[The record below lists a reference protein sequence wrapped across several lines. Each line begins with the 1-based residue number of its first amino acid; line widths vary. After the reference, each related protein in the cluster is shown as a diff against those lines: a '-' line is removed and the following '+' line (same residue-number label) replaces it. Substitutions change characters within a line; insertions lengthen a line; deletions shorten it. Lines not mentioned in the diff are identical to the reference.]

1 MSLSPY
7 SDSPDQRKPGDG
19 WTSTLY
25 CVAIA
30 VACFVIFAGV
40 RHNDFV
46 WDTIPFVLQNPW
58 IHHPGLND
66 FVSMFTQYY
75 RANWQPM
82 VWLSHALDFAL
93 FNQHTWLH
101 HLANVVYH
109 AIDACLVYWLTLR
122 VAEGRRVMAFLCGL
136 LFAINPQHVQSVAWL
151 VERKDTLY
159 VLFTLLC
166 FISYLWVHRESITGW
181 RRMTPGI
188 WLACALM
195 AKPMAVTIPVV
206 LLLLDV
212 MPLRRW
218 TGDWRS
224 TLGLV
229 MEKWP
234 YWIMSLAVVVITLHT
249 QQMAM
254 VSTQNLPVWV
264 RPLTAI
270 NNSLFYVYCYLFP
283 VNLSPFYPYANRLD
297 EVIHVSYWLPGALF
311 LLSVSG
317 ACIYFWLRSVRWPL
331 LMWAFYL
338 VTLLPVSGL
347 VAVGPAKAL
356 NYYSYLATL
365 PLGLL
370 ISLGIVQL
378 WRIAGKGR
386 AMVLGLAVFYCLS
399 LAMLSIA
406 QVRVWHD
413 ELSVWSRAYQ
423 LYPDSGFI
431 NRNLAAAYY
440 SAGDVKTALFH
451 AEKSARENPAGRAY
465 LEQLKAA
472 VQKHN
477 NAAN

>member
-1 MSLSPY
+1 MNSSPY
-7 SDSPDQRKPGDG
+7 SDSPDGWKIGGG
-19 WTSTLY
+19 WTSAL
-25 CVAIA
+25 CCAGIAAACLAIY
-30 VACFVIFAGV
+30 AGV
-40 RHNDFV
+40 RHNEFV

-58 IHHPGLND
+58 IHHPGVDD
-66 FVSMFTQYY
+66 FIAMFTQHY

-82 VWLSHALDFAL
+82 VWLSHSVDFAL
-93 FNQHTWLH
+93 FDDHPGPH

-122 VAEGRRVMAFLCGL
+122 ILQGRRTVAFLCGL

-166 FISYLWVHRESITGW
+166 FISYLWVHRESVTGW
-181 RRMTPGI
+181 RKMLPGI
-188 WLACALM
+188 CLACALM
-195 AKPMAVTIPVV
+195 AKPMAVSVPVV

-212 MPLRRW
+212 IPLRRW
-218 TGDWRS
+218 KGDWQSAAR
-224 TLGLV
+224 LFI
-229 MEKWP
+229 EKWP
-234 YWIMSLAVVVITLHT
+234 YWIMSLAVVFITLHT
-249 QQMAM
+249 QQVAM

-264 RPLTAI
+264 RPLTAV
-270 NNSLFYVYCYLFP
+270 NNSLFYIYCYLYP
-283 VNLSPFYPYANRLD
+283 VNLSPFYPYTNRLD
-297 EVIHVSYWLPGALF
+297 EILRWSYWLPGLLF
-311 LLSVSG
+311 LVSVSG
-317 ACIYFWLRSVRWPL
+317 ICLYLWLRSVRWPA
-331 LMWAFYL
+331 LMWIFYL

-378 WRIAGKGR
+378 WRMAGKGR
-386 AMVLGLAVFYCLS
+386 SVVLALSVFYCLS
-399 LAMLSIA
+399 ISMLSIA
-406 QVRVWHD
+406 QVRVWQN
-413 ELSVWSRAYQ
+413 EISVWNRAYQ

-440 SAGDVKTALFH
+440 GIGDVKAALFH
-451 AEKSARENPAGRAY
+451 AEKSAQENPAGRAY

-472 VQKHN
+472 VQKRE
-477 NAAN
+477 NATD